1 MWYGGRK
8 RALLWCRLKQKAA
21 EKLSAQR
28 SKQHKEKQRTSTLK
42 ADPDIATFEKHTKG
56 FGMKMMQA
64 MGTRATCLAVAATP
78 YGYRFCHAFMRS
90 IECQFNHTFPAS
102 CTLSA
107 ALHL

>member
-1 MWYGGRK
+1 MCDTEAG

-42 ADPDIATFEKHTKG
+42 SDPDIATFEKHTKG

-64 MGTRATCLAVAATP
+64 MGARAATCLAACRRTRPVSWGFGERLCRP
-78 YGYRFCHAFMRS
+78 
-90 IECQFNHTFPAS
+90 
-102 CTLSA
+102 
-107 ALHL
+107 